1 MISSSFFGRTV
12 TYGESSDDGG
22 DLFLVLLTGTAGLS
36 EQCLTEGRSGLT
48 DPDKMAEVRLPYRV
62 HSIKLLI
69 PRFPFE

>member
-12 TYGESSDDGG
+12 TYGESDDGG
-22 DLFLVLLTGTAGLS
+22 DLFLVLLTGATGLS

-62 HSIKLLI
+62 HSIMLFI
-69 PRFPFE
+69 PRFPFA